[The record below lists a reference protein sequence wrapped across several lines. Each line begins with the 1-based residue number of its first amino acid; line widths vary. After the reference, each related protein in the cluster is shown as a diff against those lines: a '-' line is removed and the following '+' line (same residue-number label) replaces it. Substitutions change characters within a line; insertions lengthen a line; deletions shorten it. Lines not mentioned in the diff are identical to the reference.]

1 MPFTPANLDLARE
14 TIARYPV
21 KKSAVL
27 PLLHLVQD
35 QDGDSGGDC
44 GFEQGQRGGR
54 GGGDSG

>member
-27 PLLHLVQD
+27 PLLHLAQD
-35 QDGDSGGDC
+35 QDG
-44 GFEQGQRGGR
+44 
-54 GGGDSG
+54 